1 MDMIAVQ
8 RLFDRLIPCK
18 YCGNT
23 EVTAE
28 TRADYDFLEPVIRL
42 VHRCPPNVYE
52 GSWYYDIEAAIN
64 EWNAYHAPF
73 QAVSESRGE
82 IAPRLALPCRVCGS
96 TEIFYEERTGSR
108 GYYAVHYC
116 TGGKSQGSQRYETPE
131 EVLEAWNRENAPDSP
146 TPAGKTPILADLP
159 ALPLPKRGK
168 RQLETVKA
176 ALDLEFLEI
185 EVGFREMRSYK
196 NNNLFNNREETV
208 SLRARLKPGQTPE
221 EVYQALRE
229 KAGQFVEKAHAEFE
243 AAKQKQ
249 AQAEQATQRM
259 LNAFVSPRAPSYFSP
274 NDLADDNPFI

>member
-1 MDMIAVQ
+1 MNIEDALLSLI
-8 RLFDRLIPCK
+8 IPCK
-18 YCGNT
+18 YCGGWLI
-23 EVTAE
+23 EVE
-28 TRADYDFLEPVIRL
+28 TRGDFQGNRIRL
-42 VHRCPPNVYE
+42 VHRCPPNIYEGTWFEDVYE
-52 GSWYYDIEAAIN
+52 AISQWN
-64 EWNAYHAPF
+64 EYHTPF
-73 QAVSESRGE
+73 RQVSDTRGE
-82 IAPRLALPCRVCGS
+82 ISRALPCRVCGS
-96 TEIFYEERTGSR
+96 TALFYEERAGSR
-108 GYYAVHYC
+108 GYYAAHYC
-116 TGGKSQGSQRYETPE
+116 TGGKSQGSQRYDTPE

-243 AAKQKQ
+243 AEKQKQ

-259 LNAFVSPRAPSYFSP
+259 LNAFVSPRAPSFFSP
-274 NDLADDNPFI
+274 NDSLEDDPPF